1 MSEPTPVP
9 VPETGGPSIG
19 PAFLLIVGA
28 ALASAFVAI
37 WGVQTIGQQHERV
50 LTARVDSLRTVL
62 EQERVAAGRGGDS
75 ETGAEMVAP
84 EELDALRR
92 AGLRDPIRE
101 LKADLAKHPELI
113 PVAATAG
120 GKMAFYST
128 DEMRLVGA
136 HWVFARFE
144 DGHVGGSGL
153 FEYQVKD
160 GVIRWKRLAVA
171 RD

>member
-1 MSEPTPVP
+1 MTTETPGP
-9 VPETGGPSIG
+9 VEGGGPSIG
-19 PAFLLIVGA
+19 PAFLFIVGA

-37 WGVQTIGQQHERV
+37 WGVQVIGQQHAQR
-50 LTARVDSLRTVL
+50 LAARVDSLRTVL
-62 EQERVAAGRGGDS
+62 EQERVAAGRGGDAG
-75 ETGAEMVAP
+75 TGAELVAP

-92 AGLRDPIRE
+92 AGLRDPIAE

-113 PVAATAG
+113 PLPATAG
-120 GKMAFYST
+120 GKMAFYSEQ
-128 DEMRLVGA
+128 EMRLVGA

-153 FEYQVKD
+153 FEYEVRD
-160 GVIRWKRLAVA
+160 GRIRWKRVAGA